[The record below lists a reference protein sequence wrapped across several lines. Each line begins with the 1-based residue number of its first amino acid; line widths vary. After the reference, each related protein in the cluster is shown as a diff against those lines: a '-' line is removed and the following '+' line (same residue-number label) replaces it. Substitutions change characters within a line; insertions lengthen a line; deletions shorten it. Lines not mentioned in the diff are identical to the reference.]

1 MVGPRANRKS
11 GDLAGVLTVAG
22 LAGFLRELGWC
33 LAAVAMFV
41 SDFRKEF
48 YEVLQSQV
56 KPFLSP
62 EAWGKGRGPAAV
74 GEGGAGLRGAA
85 LSPFSPDRGSFFS
98 WPRTWTLCALA
109 RSFR

>member
-11 GDLAGVLTVAG
+11 ADLAGVLTVAG

-56 KPFLSP
+56 KPSLGP

-74 GEGGAGLRGAA
+74 GEGEAGVRGAA
-85 LSPFSPDRGSFFS
+85 LSPLSPDRGSFFS